1 MTRYPTTRQY
11 RQALAGW
18 RSAAEMADD
27 RWTQCTAAEHA
38 ARPFLFSAYLAALDR
53 EEAAAA
59 ELALLSLD
67 RAA

>member
-11 RQALAGW
+11 REALEGW
-18 RSAAEMADD
+18 RAAAEMADD
-27 RWTQCTAAEHA
+27 RWTQFTVAEHA
-38 ARPFLFSAYLAALDR
+38 ARPFMFAAYHAALDR

-59 ELALLSLD
+59 ELALLSVD